1 MNNKLKKNLKQL
13 VVHYQLKKNNETFIP
28 FFRVSIGIIVLLLF
42 FSFLKD
48 FDYLYGLNSIIPSD
62 IHTVTTDNYFVFYN
76 DIVSFFTKFSV
87 DENIVEAIFKILFVI
102 FCLFIII
109 GFYSRVFSI
118 LLLFLFTA
126 LIKSSHLYSYG
137 VDYYLMISLFYI
149 SILPSDDYFS
159 VRRKKTT
166 SSFIMQQRTFQ
177 IHICIAYFVSGL
189 EKISGYN
196 WRNGEA
202 VWKAIH
208 LPNFTNDFNINID
221 FLGNYPFI
229 FVFLSWYTIVVEL
242 FYPVFILNSKT
253 RMLWLY
259 LIILLHIGIAI
270 FLNLYFFA
278 ATLII
283 WNLSAFYFQNEK
295 NI

>member
-13 VVHYQLKKNNETFIP
+13 VDQYQLKKNNETFIP
-28 FFRVSIGIIVLLLF
+28 FFRISIGIIVLLLF
-42 FSFLKD
+42 FSFLND
-48 FDYLYGLNSIIPSD
+48 FDFLYGLNSIIPSD
-62 IHTVTTDNYFVFYN
+62 IHTVVNDDYFIYYN
-76 DIVSFFTKFSV
+76 DIVSFFTSLSIDKTIS
-87 DENIVEAIFKILFVI
+87 EAIFKILFVI
-102 FCLFIII
+102 TCLFVII
-109 GFYSRVFSI
+109 GFYSRIFSL

-126 LIKSSHLYSYG
+126 LIKSSNLYSYG
-137 VDYYLMISLFYI
+137 VDFYLMISLFYI

-159 VRRKKTT
+159 VRRKKIK
-166 SSFIMQQRTFQ
+166 SSFILQQRTFQ

-189 EKISGYN
+189 EKMSGYN

-208 LPNFTNDFNINID
+208 LPNFTNDFNINVD
-221 FLGNYPFI
+221 FLGNYPII
-229 FVFLSWYTIVVEL
+229 FLFLSWYTIVVEM
-242 FYPVFILNSKT
+242 FYPIFIFNSKT

-259 LIILLHIGIAI
+259 LIILLHLGIAI

-295 NI
+295 NH